1 MPQAYWVVGKFLVRA
16 MNSGHSDLTTW
27 GLEHVEVGERD
38 TVLDIGCGGGRTIQK
53 LAGMAIHGKV
63 HGVDYAGASVAAS
76 RGLNQAAI
84 ESGHVEIQKAS
95 VSNLPF
101 QDGAFDFVTAV
112 ETHYYWPDRP
122 RDMRKVLRVLKP
134 GGRLVIIA
142 EVYRGR
148 RFDLP
153 YRMVMKLIGG
163 AYLSVDEHRDLFVEA
178 GYAEVQVFP
187 ERRKGW
193 ICATGLKP
201 V

>member
-1 MPQAYWVVGKFLVRA
+1 
-16 MNSGHSDLTTW
+16 MNRSHSDLTTW

-38 TVLDIGCGGGRTIQK
+38 TVLDIGCGGGRTIQR
-53 LAGMAIHGKV
+53 LAGIATHGKV
-63 HGVDYAGASVAAS
+63 HGVDYAETSVAAS

-101 QDGAFDFVTAV
+101 PDGTLDLVTAV

-122 RDMRKVLRVLKP
+122 RDMREVLRVLKP

-142 EVYRGR
+142 ECYRGR

-178 GYAEVQVFP
+178 GYAEVQVFT
-187 ERRKGW
+187 ERPKGW
-193 ICATGLKP
+193 ICATGRKP
-201 V
+201 L